1 MNNRAFHKNRILVI
15 HIELSKGDFNCG
27 ASSKADFILNY
38 FLSKFLNFPKISSN
52 FLSNSPLPPSP
63 ASAING
69 TLTPTPTNRS

>member
-15 HIELSKGDFNCG
+15 HIELSQGDFNCG

-52 FLSNSPLPPSP
+52 FLKQLKPS
-63 ASAING
+63 
-69 TLTPTPTNRS
+69 LTELIPVVNRN